1 MSKIISY
8 SDGASRGNPGKAAIG
23 IVLVGENKKTLREHS
38 QTIGIATNNQAEYR
52 AIIKALELAQDY
64 TDDVECFLDSE
75 LIVKQLNREYKTKNL
90 KLRELQRV
98 VRQKEETFI
107 RVTYKHV
114 RRINP
119 FIQRADEL
127 ANLALDAL

>member
-1 MSKIISY
+1 MRKIISY

-23 IVLVGENKKTLREHS
+23 VVLVGENKKILREHS
-38 QTIGIATNNQAEYR
+38 QAIGIATNNQAEYR

-64 TDDVECFLDSE
+64 AGEVDCFLDSE
-75 LIVKQLNREYKTKNL
+75 LIVKQLNGEYKTKNL
-90 KLRELQRV
+90 KLRELKRV
-98 VRQKEETFI
+98 VRHKEEAFT

-114 RRINP
+114 SRTDP